1 MAQVTFDNCP
11 LRVIRDDEVGA
22 YLIQV
27 GVDGVYRTFSG
38 FKLGKLDQLRA
49 DAAAQQA
56 SQPTEQPTQPVQ
68 Q

>member
-38 FKLGKLDQLRA
+38 LKLGKLDQLRS
-49 DAAAQQA
+49 DSAAQQQ
-56 SQPTEQPTQPVQ
+56 SQPETPVAQPVQ
-68 Q
+68 K

>member
-1 MAQVTFDNCP
+1 MADQTFDNCP
-11 LRVIRDDEVGA
+11 VRVVRDEEAGY

-38 FKLGKLDQLRA
+38 FKLGKLDQMRS
-49 DAAAQQA
+49 DAAAA
-56 SQPTEQPTQPVQ
+56 AAAQPVTPPVQSVQ